1 MKMGAFVL
9 KDGLA
14 QELLEKGSPIPGIVF
29 CAPEMDHRI
38 KLCGCLKGKCTVYTL

>member
-14 QELLEKGSPIPGIVF
+14 QELLEKEALYRVSYF
-29 CAPEMDHRI
+29 CAPEM
-38 KLCGCLKGKCTVYTL
+38 GS

>member
-14 QELLEKGSPIPGIVF
+14 QELLEKGSPIPVSYF
-29 CAPEMDHRI
+29 CAPEM
-38 KLCGCLKGKCTVYTL
+38 GS